1 MTLTDATATPV
12 EHWADPEL
20 QERLDRIEELR
31 RLGAVDAQTAF
42 GMLFFH
48 GIESGVKVGCQRPGG
63 RAAYDAV
70 KDTLR
75 TRTLTRGHA
84 HAHSL
89 LPGNEFPVLDE
100 SAWAGRGLAL
110 NPMSVA
116 GFVGLLESSA
126 KSAGEVTG
134 LVPEK
139 ALQRALLDFVRM
151 KTSVTGPPEVAGQA
165 PVELGGYPDS
175 AHFFSFAEL
184 SLCKLEN
191 DPTSRFWLELCR
203 GAVAAQP
210 LYLAIQYL
218 KGRRAPRGVSDYGP
232 NDLLDNPRELERRL
246 ELAPRPEDLNG
257 RGPTELAQLAAR
269 NVYRGFLT

>member
-1 MTLTDATATPV
+1 MALTDATASPV
-12 EHWADPEL
+12 ERWIDPAL
-20 QERLDRIEELR
+20 QERLDRIQELR
-31 RLGAVDAQTAF
+31 RLGAADAQTAF

-48 GIESGVKVGCQRPGG
+48 GIESGVKTGCQRPGG

-70 KDTLR
+70 KDTMR
-75 TRTLTRGHA
+75 TRSLTRGHA

-110 NPMSVA
+110 DPMSVA
-116 GFVGLLESSA
+116 GFVGLLEASA
-126 KSAGEVTG
+126 KSAGAATG
-134 LVPEK
+134 LLPER

-151 KTSVTGPPEVAGQA
+151 GTSVSGPPEVEGQA

-184 SLCKLEN
+184 SLCRLES

-210 LYLAIQYL
+210 LYLALQYL
-218 KGRRAPRGVSDYGP
+218 KGRRAPRGVTDYGP
-232 NDLLDNPRELERRL
+232 NDLLDNPSELERRL
-246 ELAPRPEDLNG
+246 ALAPSPEDLDG
-257 RGPTELAQLAAR
+257 ATPTELAQLAAR
-269 NVYRGFLT
+269 NVYHGFLG